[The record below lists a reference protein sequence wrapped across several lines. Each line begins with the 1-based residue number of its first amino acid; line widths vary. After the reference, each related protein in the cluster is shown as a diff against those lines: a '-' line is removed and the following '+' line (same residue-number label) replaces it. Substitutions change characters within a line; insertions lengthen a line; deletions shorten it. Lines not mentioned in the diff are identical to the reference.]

1 MMQRLYGFVRAH
13 SCAVFALAAV
23 VAAGEAA
30 FIGWQRSV
38 QARLLEEIAGQ
49 ELLPPSVMVT
59 ATPVERGPFRWRDRL
74 RITVASSL
82 FSGDPSAAPFSLEAD
97 VVAQFGPFGL
107 TGDVYP
113 LNTTVSTAG
122 LLMRLAGTHPRL
134 ALRYRWAV
142 LRRELQMVATAQ
154 PFDIQLDADEPGVG
168 PMSWHLSASKP
179 VAWRLRVGRDAV
191 LHGDLSAPELTGGLT
206 DPAANMYR
214 FEVSSARL
222 KTVSRWKSGAGGARE
237 QGGSAPTPL
246 SVGHVHAEA
255 SAGDGWYL
263 GEGRFTAE
271 RFAMDA
277 GDWRGALTLRLDRV
291 SASAEQTEN
300 VRESELEGAYAIG
313 AKRLE
318 AAIDSP
324 RSGIERRLAG
334 RNLRLRL
341 TADSVPSELI
351 ANSIDEYRTGRIL
364 ERAAPL
370 ALTIEELSL
379 APARPGEAATHLEAG
394 LRAEKVGRAAK
405 AQDPGRPADPC
416 PGCRRALEG
425 VRIDWR
431 LAADVSAPVLDMVET
446 ILHGAR
452 ADTRGG
458 SLASLM
464 ERRETA
470 SGPVWSVRLSGS
482 AGGSA
487 APAE

>member
-1 MMQRLYGFVRAH
+1 
-13 SCAVFALAAV
+13 
-23 VAAGEAA
+23 
-30 FIGWQRSV
+30 
-38 QARLLEEIAGQ
+38 
-49 ELLPPSVMVT
+49 
-59 ATPVERGPFRWRDRL
+59 
-74 RITVASSL
+74 
-82 FSGDPSAAPFSLEAD
+82 
-97 VVAQFGPFGL
+97 
-107 TGDVYP
+107 
-113 LNTTVSTAG
+113 
-122 LLMRLAGTHPRL
+122 
-134 ALRYRWAV
+134 
-142 LRRELQMVATAQ
+142 
-154 PFDIQLDADEPGVG
+154 
-168 PMSWHLSASKP
+168 
-179 VAWRLRVGRDAV
+179 
-191 LHGDLSAPELTGGLT
+191 
-206 DPAANMYR
+206 
-214 FEVSSARL
+214 
-222 KTVSRWKSGAGGARE
+222 
-237 QGGSAPTPL
+237 
-246 SVGHVHAEA
+246 
-255 SAGDGWYL
+255 
-263 GEGRFTAE
+263 
-271 RFAMDA
+271 MDA